1 MPRVTGICPQSAGQG
16 KARPRLRCPSLAPPT
31 PGSRLGVPCYP
42 PAVSDPS
49 STPAEPTRNRATF
62 VLADI
67 SGYTRFLEDVGEA
80 HGAQLDMGETPAAYP
95 LMTTLLESIVRK
107 LVPPFT
113 LAKLE
118 GDAVFAYAD
127 DPTLEIRGPAVAD
140 CLQAC
145 YASFRDHLRR
155 TEAGLTCTCDA
166 CSSGAKLDLKFV
178 LHHGSYVAQAI
189 AGNTELLGPDV
200 TAVHRMLKND
210 VTARTGWQAYALL
223 TMAAANH
230 LEVPTDAGMA
240 IDLTYE
246 HVGRIEALV
255 LPLVQPA

>member
-1 MPRVTGICPQSAGQG
+1 MSDTTETQA
-16 KARPRLRCPSLAPPT
+16 APT
-31 PGSRLGVPCYP
+31 
-42 PAVSDPS
+42 
-49 STPAEPTRNRATF
+49 EPTRHRATF

-67 SGYTRFLEDVGEA
+67 SGYTRFLEDVGAA

-95 LMTTLLESIVRK
+95 LMTTLLESIVSK
-107 LVPPFT
+107 LVPPFR

-127 DPTLEIRGPAVAD
+127 DPTLEIRGPAVSD

-145 YASFRDHLRR
+145 YASFRDHLAR
-155 TEAGLTCTCDA
+155 TEAGLTCSCDA

-178 LHHGSYVAQAI
+178 LHHGSYVAQSI

-200 TAVHRMLKND
+200 TAVHRLLKNE
-210 VTARTGWQAYALL
+210 VTAITGWPAYALL
-223 TMAAANH
+223 TMAAADH
-230 LEVPTDAGMA
+230 LEVPPDAGMA

-255 LPLVQPA
+255 LPLVSPT

>member
-1 MPRVTGICPQSAGQG
+1 MS
-16 KARPRLRCPSLAPPT
+16 
-31 PGSRLGVPCYP
+31 
-42 PAVSDPS
+42 
-49 STPAEPTRNRATF
+49 EPTEAPSGIPAAFTRTRATF

-67 SGYTRFLEDVGEA
+67 SGYTRFLEDVGAA
-80 HGAQLDMGETPAAYP
+80 HPLQLEMGETPAAYP
-95 LMTTLLESIVRK
+95 LMTTLLESIVRR
-107 LVPPFT
+107 LVPPFR

-127 DPTLEIRGPAVAD
+127 DPTLEIRGPAVVD

-145 YASFRDHLRR
+145 YASFRDHLQR

-178 LHHGSYVAQAI
+178 LHHGSYVAQSI

-200 TAVHRMLKND
+200 TAAHRLLKND
-210 VTARTGWQAYALL
+210 VTAITGWPAYALL
-223 TMAAANH
+223 TTAAADH
-230 LEVPTDAGMA
+230 LEVPADAGTA

-255 LPLVQPA
+255 LPLGSTVQ

>member
-1 MPRVTGICPQSAGQG
+1 MLQPR
-16 KARPRLRCPSLAPPT
+16 APPI
-31 PGSRLGVPCYP
+31 PNSRLGTPCYP
-42 PAVSDPS
+42 RSVSDPS
-49 STPAEPTRNRATF
+49 TTSEPTRNRATF

-67 SGYTRFLEDVGEA
+67 SGYTRFLEDVGDA
-80 HGAQLDMGETPAAYP
+80 HPLQLELGETPAAYP
-95 LMTTLLESIVRK
+95 LMTTLLESIVSK
-107 LVPPFT
+107 LVPPFR

-140 CLQAC
+140 CLQTC
-145 YASFRDHLRR
+145 YASFRDHLAR

-210 VTARTGWQAYALL
+210 VTAITGWPAYALL
-223 TMAAANH
+223 TMAAADH
-230 LEVPTDAGMA
+230 LEVPPDAGMA

-255 LPLVQPA
+255 LPLVPPT